1 MHNQFTSKSGVFARV
16 SRGGFASQCLAW
28 FFLVVLVWF
37 SGLAYGALEKPIDQP
52 YQDGQFVTTTPTN
65 RAVAELK
72 LRQLR
77 QALSKNSY
85 HADHIVDRI
94 QILQKQLRGER

>member
-1 MHNQFTSKSGVFARV
+1 MHYKSTSSSGVFERV
-16 SRGGFASQCLAW
+16 SNNSFESQYLAR

-37 SGLAYGALEKPIDQP
+37 SGLANGAQEKPITNP
-52 YQDGQFVTTTPTN
+52 PPEGQFVTTTSTN

-85 HADHIVDRI
+85 HADHILDRI
-94 QILQKQLRGER
+94 QILQKQLHGER